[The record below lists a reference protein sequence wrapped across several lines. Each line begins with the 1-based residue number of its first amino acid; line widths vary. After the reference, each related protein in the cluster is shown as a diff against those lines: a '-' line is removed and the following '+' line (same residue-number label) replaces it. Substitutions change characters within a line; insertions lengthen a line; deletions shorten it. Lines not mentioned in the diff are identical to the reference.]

1 VNTTTSDQ
9 NATTQPTAPLCMI
22 PSLSHLPRG
31 TAALISS
38 YGWVRVAV
46 LTEQESQLVMDP
58 DELYQ
63 ELVDAGITDIMEM
76 SLSLNSSLSD
86 ALHRDY
92 RIVIL
97 NSTPVLSRLVLC
109 EAVRRNL
116 NRYVWITPGW
126 YPHGW
131 WSSERGAP
139 VGDSQSTQSP
149 SSCSDSDLEQF
160 IGNGSR
166 VLSILQ
172 SPPHASNN
180 SRWMEFQQMMCQE
193 KGLKDCVYASL
204 AYDAVWA
211 VAEALTE
218 TGDLRAALVNST
230 FDGVSGSV
238 EFDSQSYRVLG
249 GYRLGQMRF
258 TSDDGGLE
266 SIPVATLTEDGTS
279 GGLVLSYLHGESEL
293 TVWGEGGP
301 PPDGSPQTELKYP
314 LTSLVVICSVLSGA
328 VIVWAIGCILF
339 NLYFRK
345 KKIIKLTSPTLNM
358 MIAVGIILTNLSTPL
373 TMYPGLPGLEEALP
387 TVCILRSWLLP
398 IGWSLSLC
406 TISVKMW
413 RVFVIYRTTKK
424 LRSLKEKR
432 VRIFLQDG
440 FMVTVVLCMVV
451 VDVIVLI
458 IGTSLP
464 QTRFTPQRVPDR
476 EFPPYRNSEDVEVVY
491 ENLQCVSD
499 KGLIWVAF
507 LFGYKIVF
515 IISGV
520 VLAVLSRKVK
530 VKGLNESREV
540 QVAMIISTPI
550 VITGLVLRLL
560 LSDYL
565 NVVGTLY
572 ALGGS
577 LYGGLILGI
586 IFLPKMVYLCKNPS
600 GDQIYSS
607 KIGKTQSQISR
618 DRSATGSSVVAFDPT
633 LSLKSLIRKN
643 SVESGLG
650 SSVAEEEGKFLEK
663 DCKNNSLPRHILP
676 TIEESACSNGTT
688 PGISDFNYSEDVGV
702 VTSPG
707 GSSSHPR
714 TDSTREEEQEGVEP
728 QGQL

>member
-1 VNTTTSDQ
+1 
-9 NATTQPTAPLCMI
+9 
-22 PSLSHLPRG
+22 
-31 TAALISS
+31 
-38 YGWVRVAV
+38 
-46 LTEQESQLVMDP
+46 
-58 DELYQ
+58 
-63 ELVDAGITDIMEM
+63 
-76 SLSLNSSLSD
+76 
-86 ALHRDY
+86 
-92 RIVIL
+92 
-97 NSTPVLSRLVLC
+97 
-109 EAVRRNL
+109 
-116 NRYVWITPGW
+116 
-126 YPHGW
+126 
-131 WSSERGAP
+131 
-139 VGDSQSTQSP
+139 
-149 SSCSDSDLEQF
+149 
-160 IGNGSR
+160 
-166 VLSILQ
+166 
-172 SPPHASNN
+172 
-180 SRWMEFQQMMCQE
+180 MEFQQKCLE
-193 KGLKDCVYASL
+193 SGLKDCVYASL

-211 VAEALTE
+211 IAEALAE
-218 TGDLRAALVNST
+218 TGDLRAALGNST

-238 EFDSQSYRVLG
+238 KFDSQSYRVLG
-249 GYRLGQMRF
+249 GYRLGQMRL

-266 SIPVATLTEDGTS
+266 SVPVATLTEEGS
-279 GGLVLSYLHGESEL
+279 SAGLVLSYLPGESEL

-301 PPDGSPQTELKYP
+301 PPDGSPLTELKHP

-328 VIVWAIGCILF
+328 VIIWAIGCILF

-358 MIAVGIILTNLSTPL
+358 MIAVGIILTNMSTPL

-413 RVFVIYRTTKK
+413 RVFVIYRTTKRLK
-424 LRSLKEKR
+424 SLKEKR
-432 VRIFLQDG
+432 MRIFLQDS
-440 FMVTVVLCMVV
+440 FMVAVVLCMVV

-491 ENLQCVSD
+491 ENLQCVTD

-507 LFGYKIVF
+507 LFGYKIIF
-515 IISGV
+515 LISGV

-540 QVAMIISTPI
+540 QVTMIISTPI

-572 ALGGS
+572 ALSGS

-618 DRSATGSSVVAFDPT
+618 DRSATSTSVVAFDPA
-633 LSLKSLIRKN
+633 LSLKPLIRKS

-650 SSVAEEEGKFLEK
+650 SSVAEEEGKFSEK
-663 DCKNNSLPRHILP
+663 DCKNTAVPSHILP
-676 TIEESACSNGTT
+676 TIEEAACSNGTT
-688 PGISDFNYSEDVGV
+688 PGISDFNYSEEVGV

-714 TDSTREEEQEGVEP
+714 MDSTREEEQEGAES
-728 QGQL
+728 QSQL